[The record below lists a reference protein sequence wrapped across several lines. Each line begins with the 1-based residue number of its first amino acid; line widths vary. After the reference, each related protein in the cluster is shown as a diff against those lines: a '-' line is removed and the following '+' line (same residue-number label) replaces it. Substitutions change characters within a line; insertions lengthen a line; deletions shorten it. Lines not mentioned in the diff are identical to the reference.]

1 MYKLEITL
9 KTNNSGNFVSVP
21 KILQKLKEINIL
33 KKLKINI
40 INIPSDKK
48 KIFTVLKSPH
58 VYKKSRE
65 QFKYAL
71 YKKKLNIESS
81 DVIPILY
88 FNLII
93 KNYLPNSFNI
103 YSKIIKN

>member
-1 MYKLEITL
+1 MYKLKITL
-9 KTNNSGNFVSVP
+9 KTNKFNNFL
-21 KILQKLKEINIL
+21 IIQKLLEKLKKINIL
-33 KKLKINI
+33 KKLKISI
-40 INIPSDKK
+40 INSPSDKK

-65 QFKYAL
+65 QFKYVL
-71 YKKKLNIESS
+71 YKKKIEIKSIDLIS
-81 DVIPILY
+81 LLY

-93 KNYLPNSFNI
+93 KNYIPNNFNI